1 MVEMRRLKNVVVF
14 IQTIL
19 NFVLSRIIIN
29 TTILHRNMDIYSK
42 RFSKIWKTR
51 VQKNKVKLDIDHINN
66 CKKLG
71 VYPKFLIFKLP
82 NVSNKVTLSFRK
94 RLLRS
99 AINKR
104 NK

>member
-42 RFSKIWKTR
+42 RFSKI
-51 VQKNKVKLDIDHINN
+51 
-66 CKKLG
+66 
-71 VYPKFLIFKLP
+71 
-82 NVSNKVTLSFRK
+82 
-94 RLLRS
+94 
-99 AINKR
+99 
-104 NK
+104 